1 MDKWNEFRTAYMVAK
16 HGTVTAASEA
26 LGVHRATV
34 IRHIDALED
43 SLGGKI
49 FFRNA
54 RGYSL
59 TEIGEDLLRVA
70 ETTEDQFKQFMGRS
84 DTRGPGV
91 SGELIVSTVDVICH
105 TFSGAM
111 DHFLTENSDAT
122 IRSLV
127 TTKALKLEYGEA
139 HVAIRAGK
147 KPDDPDYVVLPLAPL
162 ETGLYAHQSYLDT
175 HGPIDS
181 IEALARLRYV
191 GIRVS
196 KPIGPYA
203 WLEKHLPSVDY
214 CFLSE
219 NFHCRLQ
226 AIVAGVGAGFMPVSQ
241 AAVLK
246 DVILLQP
253 PNRALNTRLWLVTHG
268 ATHRSAKV
276 QAFIASL
283 RETGHMK
290 PLTQ

>member
-34 IRHIDALED
+34 IRHIDTLER
-43 SLGGKI
+43 SLGSKI

-84 DTRGPGV
+84 GSRGPGV

-105 TFSGAM
+105 PFTDAIN
-111 DHFLTENSDAT
+111 HFLAENPDAT
-122 IRSLV
+122 VQSRV

-139 HVAIRAGK
+139 HVAIRAGS
-147 KPDDPDYVVLPLAPL
+147 KPTDPDYVVLPLAPMQS
-162 ETGLYAHQSYLDT
+162 GLYAHRSYA
-175 HGPIDS
+175 DS
-181 IEALARLRYV
+181 VGTIGSLETLSQLRYV
-191 GIRVS
+191 GITRS
-196 KPIGPYA
+196 APIGPYT
-203 WLEKHLPSVDY
+203 WLEKHVPSVDY
-214 CFLSE
+214 NFLSG
-219 NFHCRLQ
+219 NFHSRLQ
-226 AIVAGVGAGFMPVSQ
+226 AIVAGVGAGFMPMSH
-241 AAVLK
+241 AATLEDMVLLYP
-246 DVILLQP
+246 V
-253 PNRALNTRLWLVTHG
+253 NRALRTRLWLVTHG

-276 QAFIASL
+276 QAFVTSL
-283 RETGHMK
+283 RATGHM
-290 PLTQ
+290 PQPGN